1 MDLEEMIAK
10 MTEFKKRTGRAG
22 LAIVSEGIE
31 LKGVDR
37 GELRKDAFG
46 NVYTAGVSH
55 IVGEKFEQATGRK
68 PRVQVM
74 GYLLRGGVPSPADV
88 QLAADF
94 ANEAVDLALAGKTGY
109 MVTKLEGRMQAV
121 PLKEVAGGKKYL
133 DPAYLEMQLARL
145 LA

>member
-1 MDLEEMIAK
+1 M
-10 MTEFKKRTGRAG
+10 
-22 LAIVSEGIE
+22 
-31 LKGVDR
+31 
-37 GELRKDAFG
+37 
-46 NVYTAGVSH
+46 SH
-55 IVGEKFEQATGRK
+55 IVGEVQASYRSQTSGASH
-68 PRVQVM
+68 
-74 GYLLRGGVPSPADV
+74 GLSSRGGVPSPADV